1 MAPKR
6 KTKAR
11 ANDDDL
17 DYGTTGDL
25 IDQASDPAPAISQKR
40 KRRKKSD
47 AADDDANVEP
57 QEKRQAI
64 FKKRCPKIIEER
76 VERVKQQRFYMIER
90 EREVGALK
98 ETFKI
103 LGSTGNVYT
112 VTISHIPSCSCP
124 DATKGNHCKH
134 LIFVFL
140 KVLSVPESSTFFYQ
154 KYAYFRRC
162 GKR

>member
-1 MAPKR
+1 
-6 KTKAR
+6 
-11 ANDDDL
+11 
-17 DYGTTGDL
+17 
-25 IDQASDPAPAISQKR
+25 
-40 KRRKKSD
+40 
-47 AADDDANVEP
+47 
-57 QEKRQAI
+57 
-64 FKKRCPKIIEER
+64 
-76 VERVKQQRFYMIER
+76 MIER

-162 GKR
+162 GKS